1 MRLFSVRRVRQVGG
15 CAYFAIPKI
24 VLHEIG
30 AAIGDQVELELDT
43 TKRILIVRPLR
54 NRVYV
59 PLENKIEPEM
69 LPFTLHEQR
78 KQPIAAD
85 AEPNVDGEKVPA

>member
-1 MRLFSVRRVRQVGG
+1 MRLFSVRRIRQVGG

-30 AAIGDQVELELDT
+30 AKIGDQVELELDT
-43 TKRILIVRPLR
+43 AKRVLVVRPLR

-69 LPFTLHEQR
+69 LPFAMHEAR
-78 KQPIAAD
+78 KQPIETPAEPAAD
-85 AEPNVDGEKVPA
+85 AEKVPA